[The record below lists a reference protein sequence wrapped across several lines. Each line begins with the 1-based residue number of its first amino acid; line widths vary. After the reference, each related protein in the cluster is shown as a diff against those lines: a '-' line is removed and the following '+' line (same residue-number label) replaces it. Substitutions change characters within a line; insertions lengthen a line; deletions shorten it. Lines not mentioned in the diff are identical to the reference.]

1 MQEIVNQHLG
11 SVVLRSDFVEDDRQS
26 QKMKQMIMRQ
36 RTFQRAPGAAT
47 DKQQPFYSVPD
58 LRMFTFA

>member
-1 MQEIVNQHLG
+1 MHEIVNRHLG

-36 RTFQRAPGAAT
+36 RTFQRALGAAT
-47 DKQQPFYSVPD
+47 DKQ
-58 LRMFTFA
+58 